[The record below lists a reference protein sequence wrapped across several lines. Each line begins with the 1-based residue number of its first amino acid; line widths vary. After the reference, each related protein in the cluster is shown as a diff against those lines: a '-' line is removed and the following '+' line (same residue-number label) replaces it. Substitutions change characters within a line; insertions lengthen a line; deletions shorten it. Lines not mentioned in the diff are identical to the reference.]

1 MNDTWLFYGGLTL
14 IVVIY
19 TLLLIMIFWRIG
31 FNRGY
36 DEGKAVTR
44 REFRQKHRKWES
56 NNFNYDIVRITPY
69 QARKMNKP
77 IKQDIYI
84 NRSLR

>member
-19 TLLLIMIFWRIG
+19 TLLLVMIFWRIG

-36 DEGKAVTR
+36 DEGKTVAR
-44 REFRQKHRKWES
+44 REFRQKYRKWET
-56 NNFNYDIVRITPY
+56 NNFNNTTVKVKPY
-69 QARKMNKP
+69 QDQKKNRP
-77 IKQDIYI
+77 IKHAVYV